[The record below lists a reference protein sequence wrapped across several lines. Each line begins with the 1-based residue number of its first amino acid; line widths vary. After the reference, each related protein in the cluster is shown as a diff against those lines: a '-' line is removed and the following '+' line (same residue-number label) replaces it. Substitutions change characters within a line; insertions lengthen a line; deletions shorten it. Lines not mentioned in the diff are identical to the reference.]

1 MPSQRRRQR
10 SIPSNETWSFQACWI
25 HISLSLFTFFDWCL
39 LPTVTQPRSTRFTC
53 SSSSR
58 VEHLWSDGVSI
69 SILPSLTNWQCSIS
83 CSFTFYVLINQPMT
97 FPQSVGPAIKAGIS
111 GRLPPLSHL
120 GRVTWL
126 LRDLR
131 WQGLLQAGQWS
142 LLTIIRKIQYP
153 SNSGLWWHEPS
164 EGGSFGKAE
173 GARQLPSSTKASGNF
188 LNIFNLKNLKNK
200 CEIGIFTT
208 LHVSLQI

>member
-1 MPSQRRRQR
+1 ML
-10 SIPSNETWSFQACWI
+10 I
-25 HISLSLFTFFDWCL
+25 HIC
-39 LPTVTQPRSTRFTC
+39 
-53 SSSSR
+53 
-58 VEHLWSDGVSI
+58 
-69 SILPSLTNWQCSIS
+69 
-83 CSFTFYVLINQPMT
+83 VLINQPMT
-97 FPQSVGPAIKAGIS
+97 FPKSVGPAIKAGIS

-188 LNIFNLKNLKNK
+188 LNNLNLKILKNQ
-200 CEIGIFTT
+200 CEIGILKNPACFPSNIVKFPIKF
-208 LHVSLQI
+208 VSYILV